1 MIMMS
6 KEIKYIYKTH
16 QITPGDI
23 RNAIYKMKNTQDGIH
38 SRVDTVEERF
48 KECQNTVTETA

>member
-1 MIMMS
+1 M
-6 KEIKYIYKTH
+6 
-16 QITPGDI
+16 TPGDI